1 MTVVVVGVLVVAAG
15 LVDLGGLVAKL
26 ENFEELGVLLST
38 KPSELLR
45 SGRSS
50 VVLAVMPWSQL
61 QRSLC
66 STARYKNGRG
76 RGRG

>member
-1 MTVVVVGVLVVAAG
+1 MTVVVVSVLVVAAG

-45 SGRSS
+45 RGRSS

-61 QRSLC
+61 QSSLC
-66 STARYKNGRG
+66 ARYKNGRG
-76 RGRG
+76 RG